1 MVWYLVRCLDPE
13 FRVAVEWEPV
23 PEQLHRPGGGVPTG
37 VLSDSDRPTV
47 TLFGSRQ
54 GELQTVQG
62 LQDAIGEFVIL
73 SGELRAVLEAGSAG
87 PAR

>member
-1 MVWYLVRCLDPE
+1 
-13 FRVAVEWEPV
+13 
-23 PEQLHRPGGGVPTG
+23 
-37 VLSDSDRPTV
+37 V